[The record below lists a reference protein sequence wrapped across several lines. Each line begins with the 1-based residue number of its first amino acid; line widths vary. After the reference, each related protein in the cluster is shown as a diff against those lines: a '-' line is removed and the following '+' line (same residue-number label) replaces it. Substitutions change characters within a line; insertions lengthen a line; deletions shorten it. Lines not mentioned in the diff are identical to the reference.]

1 MKKKKSIIRVVVIIA
16 VFFAFVLGALYMSGY
31 IGKRGASPPT
41 PGTPAPTPPA
51 PIPPGTPA
59 PTPPAPTPPGTPAPT
74 PPAPTPPATGKCSKM
89 SGSIGNGPRFSG
101 DRTKCY
107 ESPDCDYNDDTF
119 QCFDAKGASPNHNKH
134 HCQLVAHDYICVAY
148 ADRGCVWSEAKKLC
162 VSVK

>member
-1 MKKKKSIIRVVVIIA
+1 MGIINKQQDEKKKSIIRVVVIIA

-51 PIPPGTPA
+51 PA
-59 PTPPAPTPPGTPAPT
+59 

-134 HCQLVAHDYICVAY
+134 HCQLVAHDYLLSNKNG
-148 ADRGCVWSEAKKLC
+148 RSPF
-162 VSVK
+162 